1 MLKSSFV
8 LLFSATAAAFIGVAQ
23 QPTTTIKK
31 VPIKPTS
38 VASGQQMYTTYCA
51 ACHGANGTGN
61 GPAAPALKVP
71 ATDLTT
77 LSQKN
82 NGSFPEAHVAAVLR
96 FGVENPAHGTA
107 DMPVWGNLMETLG
120 PASANKQEAV
130 QQRISNLTDY
140 IKQMQKN

>member
-8 LLFSATAAAFIGVAQ
+8 LLLAASAAVVIGVAQ

-31 VPIKPTS
+31 VPIKPTP
-38 VASGQQMYTTYCA
+38 VASGQQMYATYCA
-51 ACHGANGTGN
+51 TCHGPTGLGN

-82 NGSFPEAHVAAVLR
+82 GGSYPSAHVATVLR
-96 FGVENPAHGTA
+96 FGTENPAHGNA
-107 DMPVWGNLMETLG
+107 DMPIWGDLMKSLG
-120 PASANKQEAV
+120 PSTWSKDQVV

-140 IKQMQKN
+140 IQQMQK

>member
-8 LLFSATAAAFIGVAQ
+8 LLFAAIAAAFIGVAQ
-23 QPTTTIKK
+23 QPTTTIKE

-38 VASGQQMYTTYCA
+38 IVSGHEMYMTYCA

-61 GPAAPALKVP
+61 GPAAPALKMP

-96 FGVENPAHGTA
+96 FGVENPAHGSA
-107 DMPVWGNLMETLG
+107 DMPVWGNLMQTLS
-120 PASANKQEAV
+120 PASSNRQGMV
-130 QQRISNLTDY
+130 QQRISNLIDY
-140 IKQMQKN
+140 IKQLQKK